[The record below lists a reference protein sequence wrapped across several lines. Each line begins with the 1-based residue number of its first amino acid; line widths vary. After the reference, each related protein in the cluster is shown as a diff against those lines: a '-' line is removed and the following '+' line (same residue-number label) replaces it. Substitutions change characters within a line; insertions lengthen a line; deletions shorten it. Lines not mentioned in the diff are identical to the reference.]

1 MAAGLVVLAPL
12 VACLVFLGAL
22 LAACLVVLGVGSAG
36 LGGFGAVFVDL
47 RGLGALGALG
57 VVFVDL
63 GGLGAV
69 GAAGGLAAVEEAAP
83 EDEVG
88 LLLFG

>member
-12 VACLVFLGAL
+12 VACLLFLGAL

-47 RGLGALGALG
+47 RGLGALGA
-57 VVFVDL
+57 VFVDL